1 MLDSTTPITGDR
13 MTEPAGPLAARHA
26 PTGLRERKK
35 RQTRAAIVEIGL
47 SLCDAQGFDA
57 TTVEQIAAGADVS
70 PRTVNRYFPMK
81 EDIVL
86 APIDDFGLTV
96 AEALGEQPRT
106 GDELGALCGAY
117 LQVVDS
123 EADADGVRFLRQF
136 LQMQRIMRSSQAV
149 NARALEYAEKKNVA
163 VCAQLAERMSTTP
176 DDFSVRLVAGT
187 WQMLCHLS
195 IAAVEDGLLSATP
208 EAAAQVTKA
217 AILRAYHE
225 LRRICGARPEAD
237 TPGLGTPA
245 AE

>member
-1 MLDSTTPITGDR
+1 MLDSTTPISADR
-13 MTEPAGPLAARHA
+13 TTEPAAPTGPDRA

-35 RQTRAAIVEIGL
+35 LQTKAAIVEIGL
-47 SLCDAQGFDA
+47 NLCDSQGFDA

-86 APIDDFGLTV
+86 APIDDFGLAV
-96 AEALGEQPRT
+96 AVALGEQPRT
-106 GDELGALCGAY
+106 DNELQALCGAY
-117 LQVVDS
+117 LQVIDT

-136 LQMQRIMRSSQAV
+136 LQMQRIMRASQAV
-149 NARALEYAEKKNVA
+149 NARALEYAEKKNIA
-163 VCAQLAERMSTTP
+163 VCARLAERMSTTP

-195 IAAVEDGLLSATP
+195 LVSVEDALLSSTP
-208 EAAAQVTKA
+208 EAAALVTRDA
-217 AILRAYHE
+217 VLRAYHE
-225 LRRICGARPEAD
+225 LRRICGAQPDPD
-237 TPGLGTPA
+237 TPAVGTPA